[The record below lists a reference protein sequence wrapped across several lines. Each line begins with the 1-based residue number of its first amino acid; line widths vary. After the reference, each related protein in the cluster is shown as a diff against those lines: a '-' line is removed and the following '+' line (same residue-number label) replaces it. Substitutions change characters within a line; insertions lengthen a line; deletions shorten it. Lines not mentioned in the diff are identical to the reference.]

1 MPITESELQLIRDE
15 AEKEYPTSDIKDNW
29 LDVPQLHKQ
38 EAYIAGRI
46 EERERTK
53 EIVAAAKGMLDYDVN
68 TIIKI
73 ASKSHLLTI
82 TVESSKVIK
91 FINALTNYQ
100 NKTP

>member
-1 MPITESELQLIRDE
+1 MPITESELQLIRNE
-15 AEKEYPTSDIKDNW
+15 AEKEYPYFFDEEEAGYTAERRERK
-29 LDVPQLHKQ
+29 
-38 EAYIAGRI
+38 AYIAGRI
-46 EERERTK
+46 EERERAK